1 MQENKLQETIGPQD
15 QVPQFPVNNQ
25 ATLQSR
31 FSVQAL
37 SETAGTIV
45 CCDAAWKMD
54 LNKQPTQAGIG
65 VYIKLENNQ
74 HCKHIYIAALSP
86 PATSPLQAEAFAFAF
101 GTKIADGLRLQQPQ
115 FFTDCKV
122 LATALASEDILAAP
136 SPWTMRPHLAE
147 IQASSSFAANRV
159 HHFNRS
165 LNIKAHHQARLALKF
180 QNRNCLTR
188 CINTGVVNCPARE
201 ISSVIDVNPFT
212 VISVLC

>member
-1 MQENKLQETIGPQD
+1 MLKLSTLFFGVFGRLGMTIFSRNNPKPSCVFACYNALMQENKLQETIGPQD

-101 GTKIADGLRLQQPQ
+101 GTKIADGLQLQQPQ

-122 LATALASEDILAAP
+122 LATAILVL
-136 SPWTMRPHLAE
+136 SMW
-147 IQASSSFAANRV
+147 
-159 HHFNRS
+159 HF
-165 LNIKAHHQARLALKF
+165 
-180 QNRNCLTR
+180 RN
-188 CINTGVVNCPARE
+188 
-201 ISSVIDVNPFT
+201 SSV
-212 VISVLC
+212 VLFCCQ